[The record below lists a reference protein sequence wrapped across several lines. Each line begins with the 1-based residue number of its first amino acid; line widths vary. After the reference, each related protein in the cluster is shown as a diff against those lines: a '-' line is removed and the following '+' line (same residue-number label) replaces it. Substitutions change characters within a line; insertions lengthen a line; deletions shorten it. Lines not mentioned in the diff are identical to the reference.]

1 MQTRARR
8 SGTSICFC
16 KPRPAIPYSCVLVCA
31 AQFGSIGV
39 RHTNGARTG
48 LPPRPALPQPPHS
61 TGAAAAAARYDNKE
75 SGESEDEDQVQPR
88 PTTQCF
94 ALTEHIKFGG
104 CV

>member
-1 MQTRARR
+1 M
-8 SGTSICFC
+8 S
-16 KPRPAIPYSCVLVCA
+16 VLVCA

-75 SGESEDEDQVQPR
+75 SGESEDEDQVQPC
-88 PTTQCF
+88 PTTQMLC
-94 ALTEHIKFGG
+94 I
-104 CV
+104 V